1 MQWYI
6 QSWERVFSG
15 ERVKGM
21 AAKRDEELQGEG
33 GWREEEEEGRA
44 WGRRSEVASK
54 GNVFGRGLYTTG
66 LVV

>member
-1 MQWYI
+1 
-6 QSWERVFSG
+6 
-15 ERVKGM
+15 M

-44 WGRRSEVASK
+44 WGRRSDVASK